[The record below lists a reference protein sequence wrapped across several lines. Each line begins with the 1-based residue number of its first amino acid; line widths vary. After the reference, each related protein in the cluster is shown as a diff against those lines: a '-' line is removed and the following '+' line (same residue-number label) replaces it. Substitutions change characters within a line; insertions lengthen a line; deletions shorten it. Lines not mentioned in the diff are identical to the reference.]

1 MALSELTKSYLRDFL
16 VYLEVEKNFS
26 KHTIRAYHSDILSFL
41 LWLDNTPVEETNHTK
56 LKDYLVFIQRFNYS
70 KTTLSRKIAAIRTF
84 YRFLYRE
91 RIIQVNPAD
100 SVHAPK
106 KSKNLPKFL
115 STQEIEQIL
124 NNIKI
129 ETPAGYR
136 NRVILELLYA
146 TGMRISEL
154 SSLNFGSLNLEENE
168 IIVMGKG
175 AKERIVLVSSRAKE
189 FLEKYIKNV
198 RYMVPE
204 EPCDLTETEDAPVF
218 INKTGYR
225 LQPQSVRTALND
237 IVKKIELPKKVT
249 PHVFR
254 HSFATKL
261 LENGADLRV
270 VQELLG
276 HASISNTQIYTHVST
291 ERLKEVYDKSHPRS

>member
-1 MALSELTKSYLRDFL
+1 MAISVLTKNYLKNFII
-16 VYLEVEKNFS
+16 YLEVEKNFS
-26 KHTIRAYHSDILSFL
+26 KHTIRAYESDVLSFL
-41 LWLDNTPVEETNHTK
+41 LWLDNTSIEETNHTK
-56 LKDYLVFIQRFNYS
+56 LKEYLIFIQRFNYS

-91 RIIQVNPAD
+91 RIIDTNPAN
-100 SVHAPK
+100 SVQAPK
-106 KSKNLPKFL
+106 RNKNLPKFL
-115 STQEIEQIL
+115 SANEIEQIL

-154 SSLNFGSLNLEENE
+154 SNLNFSSLNLAENE
-168 IIVMGKG
+168 ITVMGKG
-175 AKERIVLVSSRAKE
+175 AKERIVLVSSRAKD
-189 FLEKYIKNV
+189 FLQKYIDNV
-198 RYMVPE
+198 RFMVVEDGLPPE
-204 EPCDLTETEDAPVF
+204 QNEDSPVF

-225 LQPQSVRTALND
+225 LQPQSVRAAIND

-249 PHVFR
+249 PHIFR

-261 LENGADLRV
+261 LENGADYIAERADEIKKIV
-270 VQELLG
+270 LG
-276 HASISNTQIYTHVST
+276 
-291 ERLKEVYDKSHPRS
+291 

>member
-1 MALSELTKSYLRDFL
+1 MGLSEITKRYLKDFL
-16 VYLEVEKNFS
+16 IYLEVEKNFS
-26 KHTIRAYHSDILSFL
+26 KHTIRAYQSDILSFL
-41 LWLDNTPVEETNHTK
+41 LWLDNTPIEETNHTK

-91 RIIQVNPAD
+91 KIIETNPAN

-106 KSKNLPKFL
+106 RNKSLPKFL
-115 STQEIEQIL
+115 TGQEIEQIL

-129 ETPAGYR
+129 DTPAGYR

-146 TGMRISEL
+146 TGMRVSEL
-154 SSLNFGSLNLEENE
+154 SNLNFGNLNLAENE
-168 IIVMGKG
+168 ITVMGKG
-175 AKERIVLVSSRAKE
+175 AKERIVLVSSRAKD
-189 FLEKYIKNV
+189 FLEKYLRTV
-198 RYMVPE
+198 RFMIPE
-204 EPCDLTETEDAPVF
+204 EGTKIEENENSPIF
-218 INKTGYR
+218 INKTGFR
-225 LQPQSVRTALND
+225 LQPQSIRTALND

-291 ERLKEVYDKSHPRS
+291 ERLKAVYDSTHPRA